1 MFLVKYSDIQIWFE
15 NHARALIFT
24 CVIILIAF
32 VISFLI
38 KFFTL
43 KIKKMNN
50 KRSYT
55 LAKLIE
61 NICKYIIIII
71 AAFSILATWGVNVTA
86 ALAGVG
92 IFGLVIGLGAQDLI
106 KDFIAGIGIV
116 LDNQYEIDEVVEVNG
131 FKGKVIEIGLRNTKL
146 INANGEIRIIRNG
159 MISQVS
165 NFSRSFSVAAINVDI
180 LYNENIDN
188 VIELL
193 NEKLPLLKENY
204 NQIIEGPIV
213 AGVDELKNNAVS
225 IRITAKT
232 EAEEHYA
239 VRRALLKYTKEIF
252 EENNIKIPTNKIIIR
267 EEKENE

>member
-1 MFLVKYSDIQIWFE
+1 MVLNFKNQIQEWFQDPVFLTILIV
-15 NHARALIFT
+15 AVALIL
-24 CVIILIAF
+24 ILILKL
-32 VISFLI
+32 ISI
-38 KFFTL
+38 KM
-43 KIKKMNN
+43 KKGKN
-50 KRSYT
+50 KRGFT
-55 LAKLIE
+55 IIKLLESIG
-61 NICKYIIIII
+61 KYLIIIISV
-71 AAFSILATWGVNVTA
+71 FSIFSIWGVDVTA

-92 IFGLVIGLGAQDLI
+92 ILGLIIGLGAQDLI
-106 KDFIAGIGIV
+106 KDLLAGIGIV
-116 LDNQYEIDEVVEVNG
+116 FDNQYEIDEVVEVNG

-225 IRITAKT
+225 IRIP
-232 EAEEHYA
+232 
-239 VRRALLKYTKEIF
+239 
-252 EENNIKIPTNKIIIR
+252 NIYLFH
-267 EEKENE
+267 

>member
-1 MFLVKYSDIQIWFE
+1 MSKNKHRNRNYNGQKRTTGKDLQIQTTTIELKGRKYEMNFDLNAMAELEDIFGTLQI
-15 NHARALIFT
+15 A
-24 CVIILIAF
+24 IAELKKKKLKA
-32 VISFLI
+32 VRSFLYAV
-38 KFFTL
+38 L
-43 KIKKMNN
+43 KSTDESLTEFEVGKLIDMNN
-50 KRSYT
+50 FT
-55 LAKLIE
+55 TIE
-61 NICKYIIIII
+61 KAI
-71 AAFSILATWGVNVTA
+71 
-86 ALAGVG
+86 
-92 IFGLVIGLGAQDLI
+92 
-106 KDFIAGIGIV
+106 
-116 LDNQYEIDEVVEVNG
+116 
-131 FKGKVIEIGLRNTKL
+131 TKL